1 MLTRLLIDR
10 VAFSRRQFPF
20 LAQSYVT
27 SLQAQSAASVPSPS
41 NADGSS
47 QPSSTRLFHTDVAW
61 FLGLG
66 TSLSSAV
73 LAALLQSWIRR
84 YMVMTQAV
92 QNPRARAL
100 IRAHVILEKSL
111 LSLQLATDFLHLLLD
126 FAIFAFLF
134 GLIWLLPT
142 NKSTSL
148 VNLGPWTSNFSI
160 VFVAFPLFLWYLI
173 ITLLSVRR
181 HTIYST
187 PLSRV
192 IRHIFQDIK
201 LTLWGSF
208 AAFFKPSGGNAFLGF
223 DWMTL
228 DSVHQ
233 VAERL
238 TKSQIASLDREIV
251 TWLLRSL
258 NHDQDLE
265 RLLECL
271 PGFYHSDL
279 VRQPEQILHPL
290 HTNEMPRAILAFL
303 HRTLSSHAIPNETKH
318 NRVWLFLEVM
328 EQDPYLLERTFFH
341 ILSLPA
347 RPIIFQCIDFVRVA
361 DRFAFNANWN
371 RNTQLIMRC
380 IIAIAI
386 SRLGDHELV
395 DERRL
400 SIIERWLSSRISD
413 TTSHRQ
419 VASMKLLNLICLA
432 KELNSAAPEYTEKIL
447 SPTLRAVCDFP
458 VEDVEP
464 EYQNEF
470 CVLWNKLL
478 DSADGAPASN
488 ASLILPRIRSIYNI
502 THGGTTDFPVNAT
515 HTFVHYPHCVIHTHL
530 RLNPHIAN
538 HGPRK

>member
-1 MLTRLLIDR
+1 
-10 VAFSRRQFPF
+10 
-20 LAQSYVT
+20 
-27 SLQAQSAASVPSPS
+27 
-41 NADGSS
+41 
-47 QPSSTRLFHTDVAW
+47 
-61 FLGLG
+61 
-66 TSLSSAV
+66 
-73 LAALLQSWIRR
+73 
-84 YMVMTQAV
+84 
-92 QNPRARAL
+92 
-100 IRAHVILEKSL
+100 
-111 LSLQLATDFLHLLLD
+111 
-126 FAIFAFLF
+126 
-134 GLIWLLPT
+134 
-142 NKSTSL
+142 
-148 VNLGPWTSNFSI
+148 
-160 VFVAFPLFLWYLI
+160 
-173 ITLLSVRR
+173 
-181 HTIYST
+181 
-187 PLSRV
+187 
-192 IRHIFQDIK
+192 
-201 LTLWGSF
+201 
-208 AAFFKPSGGNAFLGF
+208 
-223 DWMTL
+223 
-228 DSVHQ
+228 
-233 VAERL
+233 
-238 TKSQIASLDREIV
+238 
-251 TWLLRSL
+251 
-258 NHDQDLE
+258 
-265 RLLECL
+265 
-271 PGFYHSDL
+271 
-279 VRQPEQILHPL
+279 
-290 HTNEMPRAILAFL
+290 MPRAILAFL